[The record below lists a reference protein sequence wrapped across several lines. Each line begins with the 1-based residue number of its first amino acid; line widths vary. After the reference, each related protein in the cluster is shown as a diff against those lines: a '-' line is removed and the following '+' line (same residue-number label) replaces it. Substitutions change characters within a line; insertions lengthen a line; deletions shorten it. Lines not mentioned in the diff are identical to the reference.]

1 MKIILDYVKRV
12 LGSPY
17 LFNLFETVVGVGA
30 ARKRLVN
37 NFIIPFDGASILDIG
52 CGTGVIIDYL
62 PDNIKYVGFDL
73 SSKYIDYAK
82 NKYKKQGKF
91 YCEDINKISNLQ
103 PNTFDF
109 VVSIGVIHHL
119 NNNEAITLL
128 NKAKKYLKP
137 GGVLTTM
144 YPIFIKN
151 QSRISRFMMNN
162 DRGDYIRNIGGY
174 RELFSRVFKK
184 TDDYIVND
192 MLMYSYEHYITHS
205 KK

>member
-1 MKIILDYVKRV
+1 MKIILDYIKRV
-12 LGSPY
+12 LGSPF

-109 VVSIGVIHHL
+109 VISIGVIHLL
-119 NNNEAITLL
+119 NNNEGKIDYLL
-128 NKAKKYLKP
+128 HQIYLSQS
-137 GGVLTTM
+137 LN
-144 YPIFIKN
+144 IFYE
-151 QSRISRFMMNN
+151 F
-162 DRGDYIRNIGGY
+162 
-174 RELFSRVFKK
+174 L
-184 TDDYIVND
+184 YIV
-192 MLMYSYEHYITHS
+192 YEIICLFQR
-205 KK
+205 